1 MKLGKEE
8 CIAIFTMME
17 QTQVP
22 AKQAAFV
29 ASIFDKLDKEIV
41 RLQKLEDKSNA
52 KGK

>member
-1 MKLGKEE
+1 MKLNKEE
-8 CIAIFTMME
+8 CMAVFTMME

-29 ASIFDKLDKEIV
+29 ASIFDKLDKEII
-41 RLQKLEDKSNA
+41 RLQKLEDKPNT